1 MKVTFEDYD
10 QMSVLSLRGEFVG
23 EDNSEIFRTE
33 AQQRLA
39 GPVRDVIVD
48 LENVEFVDSRAFET
62 LIWLQDACAEKLGQ
76 VRIAAAQQAVDEALR
91 LTRLAGR
98 FDCHEDIDG
107 AIRSLR

>member
-1 MKVTFEDYD
+1 MKVTHEDYD

-23 EDNSEIFRTE
+23 EDNAEVFRTE

-39 GPVRDVIVD
+39 GPVRDLIID
-48 LENVEFVDSRAFET
+48 LENVEFLDSRAFET

-76 VRIAAAQQAVDEALR
+76 VRLAAAQEAVLEALR
-91 LTRLAGR
+91 LTRLVGR
-98 FDCHEDIDG
+98 FDCHDDIDA